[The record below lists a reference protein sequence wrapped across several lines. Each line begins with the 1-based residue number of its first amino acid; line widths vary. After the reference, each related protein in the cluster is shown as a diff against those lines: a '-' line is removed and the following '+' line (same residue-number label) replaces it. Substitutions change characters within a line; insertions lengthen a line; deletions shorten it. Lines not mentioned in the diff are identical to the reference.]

1 MPDNPTVLITGATD
15 GHGRALAHR
24 LAAEGAFLFV
34 HGRDRRK
41 VVDTAYEIQQAH
53 GTKPV
58 SVVADFTW
66 LDSAPRIAAEVGE
79 ITDRLDVLVN
89 NAGVGFGEP
98 DGRTRQLS
106 GDGYELRFAVNHL
119 AGFLLTLELLP
130 LLRAAAPGRVVNV
143 ASLAQHPLDFDDLM
157 LERDYTGDRAYAQ
170 SKLAQVMAGFEL
182 ADRFPASELTVNSLH
197 PATYMP
203 TKIVLEEV
211 GHQVD
216 SLADGVAATHR
227 LATHPDLAGVTG
239 EFYDRTRTVCADPQA
254 YDTDARA
261 QLWRRSI
268 ELINAVRE

>member
-24 LAAEGAFLFV
+24 LVADGAFVFL
-34 HGRDRRK
+34 HGRDWRK
-41 VVDTAYEIQQAH
+41 VVDTADEIQDAH
-53 GTKPV
+53 GTTPV
-58 SVVADFTW
+58 SVVADLTW
-66 LDSAPRIAAEVGE
+66 LDSAPRVAAEVGE
-79 ITDRLDVLVN
+79 IIDHLDVLVN

-98 DGRTRQLS
+98 EGRTRQLS

-130 LLRAAAPGRVVNV
+130 LLRAAASGRVVNV
-143 ASLAQHPLDFDDLM
+143 ASLAQYPLDFDDLM
-157 LERDYTGDRAYAQ
+157 LERDYTGQRAYAQ
-170 SKLAQVMAGFEL
+170 SKLAQVMTGFEI
-182 ADRFPASELTVNSLH
+182 AARFPASEVTVNSLH

-239 EFYDRTRTVCADPQA
+239 EFYDRTRTVRADPQA